1 MGGQLRFDPAL
12 FEHCTPRQREVLE
25 ALRDADWNGRA
36 AAEVLKVH
44 PCMPSEVLK
53 SVRKKAAREGYA
65 PGHWESGTAP
75 GYRMGK
81 VTVQRKGGGE
91 VERVWER
98 QHPDTAQALEVMREA
113 IKGFCHAIPAAS
125 PASPPVLTMPELQAW
140 YIAGDPHFGMLA
152 WARES
157 GEDHDLGI
165 ARERMVKAVKLLIGT
180 TPPTET
186 AALLNVGDAF
196 HSNNSRN
203 RTEGSGN
210 VLDVDGR
217 MSKIFE
223 ITLQTWGMCID
234 LLLAKHERVEC
245 INIRGNHD
253 PDVSLLLAYAL
264 RERYRNEPRV
274 TVPICDRKFQYRRF
288 GSTLVCLHHGDG
300 VKPADLPGIML
311 ADVPL
316 DVGETEFRYWW
327 LGHIHHKLR
336 GQEVNGAEWETF
348 NTLAGRDAWHD
359 GKGYRARQRMQ
370 TIILH
375 EREGEWQ
382 RNTCDL
388 VRIKREQ
395 NRASRIAA

>member
-1 MGGQLRFDPAL
+1 MAKLLHVDPAL
-12 FEHCTPRQREVLE
+12 LEYCTPRQREVLE
-25 ALRDADWNGRA
+25 AIIEAKGSGGKVSKRFNFHGSVPSKTLK
-36 AAEVLKVH
+36 EVQQ
-44 PCMPSEVLK
+44 
-53 SVRKKAAREGYA
+53 KAARLGYA
-65 PGHWESGTAP
+65 PGHWDNGVAP

-81 VTVQRKGGGE
+81 VTVQRGRDG

-98 QHPDTAQALEVMREA
+98 QHPEQAQAFEAMREA
-113 IKGFCHAIPAAS
+113 IESYSKSVPAVLPAES
-125 PASPPVLTMPELQAW
+125 PSLTMNELQAW

-152 WARES
+152 WAREA
-157 GEDHDLGI
+157 GEDFDLPI
-165 ARERMVKAVKLLIGT
+165 ARQRMLKAVDLLI
-180 TPPTET
+180 ET
-186 AALLNVGDAF
+186 APSAQTAVLLNVGDAF

-223 ITLQTWGMCID
+223 MTLETWGMCID
-234 LLLAKHERVEC
+234 KLLLKHERVEC

-253 PDVSLLLAYAL
+253 PDVSLLLAYAM
-264 RERYRNEPRV
+264 RERYRNQPRV
-274 TVPICDRKFQYRRF
+274 QIPICDRKFQYRRF
-288 GSTLVCLHHGDG
+288 GSTLICLHHGDG

-370 TIILH
+370 VVVLH
-375 EREGEWQ
+375 EHEGEWQ

-395 NRASRIAA
+395 DRATSIAA

>member
-1 MGGQLRFDPAL
+1 MGGRLNVDAGL
-12 FEHCTPRQREVLE
+12 LDYCTPRQRQVLE
-25 ALRDADWNGRA
+25 AIIEADGNGLV
-36 AAEVLKVH
+36 AAEKVGFH
-44 PCMPSEVLK
+44 KSMPSKTLITVQ
-53 SVRKKAAREGYA
+53 KKAAQLGYA
-65 PGHWESGTAP
+65 PGHWDSGVAP

-81 VTVQRKGGGE
+81 VTVQRGRDG

-98 QHPDTAQALEVMREA
+98 QHPEYEQAFEAMREA
-113 IKGFCHAIPAAS
+113 IESYSKGIPAAL
-125 PASPPVLTMPELQAW
+125 PADAPALTMSELQAW

-157 GEDHDLGI
+157 GEDHDLSI
-165 ARERMVKAVKLLIGT
+165 ARERMLKAVDLLIESA
-180 TPPTET
+180 PQSKT
-186 AALLNVGDAF
+186 AVLLNVGDAF

-223 ITLQTWGMCID
+223 MTLETWGMCID
-234 LLLAKHERVEC
+234 KLLLKHERVEC

-253 PDVSLLLAYAL
+253 PDISLLLAYAL

-274 TVPICDRKFQYRRF
+274 EIPICDRKFQYRRF
-288 GSTLVCLHHGDG
+288 GKTLVCLHHGDG

-348 NTLAGRDAWHD
+348 NTLAGRDSWHD

-375 EREGEWQ
+375 EYEGEWQ

-388 VRIKREQ
+388 VRIKRKQ
-395 NRASRIAA
+395 DRATSIAA

>member
-1 MGGQLRFDPAL
+1 MSN
-12 FEHCTPRQREVLE
+12 LE
-25 ALRDADWNGRA
+25 YLLDYANPTQAEKIQARIDCGTNVAAAAKLGCAEIQIRRAVRACQKRA
-36 AAEVLKVH
+36 AQH
-44 PCMPSEVLK
+44 
-53 SVRKKAAREGYA
+53 GHA
-65 PGHWESGTAP
+65 PGHWDSGVAP

-81 VTVQRKGGGE
+81 VTVQRSRDG

-98 QHPDTAQALEVMREA
+98 QHPEQGQIIEAMQEA
-113 IKGFCHAIPAAS
+113 IQAYSEGIPAALPVDA
-125 PASPPVLTMPELQAW
+125 PAFAMSELQSW

-165 ARERMVKAVKLLIGT
+165 ARERMLKAVDLLIESA
-180 TPPTET
+180 PPSET

-223 ITLQTWGMCID
+223 MTLETWGMCID
-234 LLLAKHERVEC
+234 RLLLKHQRVEC

-274 TVPICDRKFQYRRF
+274 SVPICDRKFQYRRF
-288 GSTLVCLHHGDG
+288 GSSLICLHHGDG
-300 VKPADLPGIML
+300 VQPADLPGIML
-311 ADVPL
+311 ADVPR

-370 TIILH
+370 VIVLH
-375 EREGEWQ
+375 ESEGEWQ

-388 VRIKREQ
+388 VRIKRAQE
-395 NRASRIAA
+395 RAAKIAA

>member
-1 MGGQLRFDPAL
+1 MGGRIRVDPAL
-12 FEHCTPRQREVLE
+12 LDYCTPRQREVLE
-25 ALRDADWNGRA
+25 ALIAADGNGVA
-36 AAEVLKVH
+36 VAEKLGIHKSS
-44 PCMPSEVLK
+44 PSKFFKDVQ
-53 SVRKKAAREGYA
+53 RKAARHGYA
-65 PGHWESGTAP
+65 PGHFQHGTAP

-81 VTVQRKGGGE
+81 VTVQRKGDGE

-98 QHPDTAQALEVMREA
+98 QHPEQAAVFEA
-113 IKGFCHAIPAAS
+113 MCEAMQGFAAGIPAAS
-125 PASPPVLTMPELQAW
+125 PALPPQITMSELQAW

-157 GEDHDLGI
+157 GEDHDLSI
-165 ARERMVKAVKLLIGT
+165 ARERMVKAVDLLIET
-180 TPPTET
+180 TPPSET
-186 AALLNVGDAF
+186 AVLLNVGDAF

-223 ITLQTWGMCID
+223 MTLETWAMCID
-234 LLLAKHERVEC
+234 RLLLKHGHVEC

-274 TVPICDRKFQYRRF
+274 SIPICDRKFQYRRF
-288 GSTLVCLHHGDG
+288 GSTLICLHHGDG

-370 TIILH
+370 SIVLH
-375 EREGEWQ
+375 EDEGEWQ

-388 VRIKREQ
+388 VRIKREHE
-395 NRASRIAA
+395 RAGRIAA